1 MELVLV
7 AAGRVPVSGLQW
19 EQRVRHLLVGG
30 FVAVVI
36 AVAVGVAAGVVHFV
50 IQVRR

>member
-7 AAGRVPVSGLQW
+7 AVGRAPVSGLQW

-30 FVAVVI
+30 FVAVV
-36 AVAVGVAAGVVHFV
+36 VAVGVAAGVVHFV
-50 IQVRR
+50 IQV